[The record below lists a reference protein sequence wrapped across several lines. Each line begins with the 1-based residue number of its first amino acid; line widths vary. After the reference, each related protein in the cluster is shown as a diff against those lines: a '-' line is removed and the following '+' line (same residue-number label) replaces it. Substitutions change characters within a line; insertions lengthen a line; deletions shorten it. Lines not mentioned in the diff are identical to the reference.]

1 MAAQPKD
8 DGRPATGHH
17 GGADAKRNDQRA
29 VAREGPAI
37 AGEAGAAEHD
47 GQDPEKNAGDHAQ
60 KGDQPGEPRVTLG
73 VANRAGHLLRRR
85 ASSTGK
91 SGREPPPWRLPIEE
105 APAGPPPRAMFFA
118 WSTT

>member
-1 MAAQPKD
+1 MAAHPKD
-8 DGRPATGHH
+8 DGRPATGHE

-37 AGEAGAAEHD
+37 AGEAGAAEND

-73 VANRAGHLLRRR
+73 VANRAGYLLRRR

-105 APAGPPPRAMFFA
+105 APPWQLPPPTRSA
-118 WSTT
+118 WATP